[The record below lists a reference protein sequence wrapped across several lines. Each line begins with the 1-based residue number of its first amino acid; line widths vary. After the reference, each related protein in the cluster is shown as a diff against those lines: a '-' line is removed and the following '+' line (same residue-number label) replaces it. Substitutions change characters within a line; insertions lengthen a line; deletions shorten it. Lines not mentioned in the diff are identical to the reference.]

1 MLIKPIKTTRAQRV
15 LSIFIVGLIFLLLHA
30 SEALHIFTNVTTRV
44 SPTFWTLYASYAL
57 ISLLFYCIGS
67 LCWLYAYGK
76 QHTITTLLFTF
87 TSLMMLAF
95 GTLSISSIEDGI
107 FTAIG
112 SVSTTSAVLVLFFLL
127 LNFPYPVY
135 AMLTGRSRTFLRISL
150 VILTL
155 LASFTSFRS
164 VCMYAFHL
172 HVPTWWNLVGLS
184 YYMFVG
190 IAIVLVVIFSS
201 RRSTTIREQQQSR
214 FFFLGTLLSFV
225 PILGLT
231 VIPTLLHA
239 RLVVDG
245 SLSMI
250 FLVLFPLTMGYAVLR
265 YNLLVFDSYV
275 KRVVTTVVSM
285 VGLAL
290 LTFVLFA
297 VGSILVSDT
306 ISLSLAGLLLV
317 GVIGAPCIW
326 WSCKLLTERVFFPE
340 AQYYKRVLKQVQQNQ
355 AEQSFDLQQVAHLL
369 VIDAMTTLNAP
380 GACVFVLDEETHTY
394 TLLAA
399 PTQEAERTERV
410 RTLLLTHIASCLSAS
425 EGDMRI
431 DEDTSLVRQLHTMK
445 RPLFWSEVVPQH
457 EEVLSESV
465 ARYMPFTAQREERSG
480 PLFAPLRSPQGMVI
494 GVIVMSERGD
504 EQRYGGPD
512 LEALVQLLQLSALP
526 LETAR
531 QFQITMLQQ
540 ERTAQE
546 REEAYEQQRQLN
558 EMKDQLIIHMSH
570 ELRTP
575 LAEVSGYLELMNDF
589 GDALEPEMR
598 TLFIKKATH
607 GCDELLQLLSTI
619 LSASQSKTIEMPSQR
634 EDIALV
640 PLVQEEI
647 EHLDPILAQQHTLV
661 LQTSEQFYAQAD
673 DQSLRQVIR
682 NLLSNA
688 LKYAPAQT
696 TIRVSITAKANLT
709 VICVKD
715 EGPGITVAEMPLLFG
730 KFVRLPRHHSGS
742 IRGTGLGLY
751 ISKQMV
757 EAMGGRIWAESSG
770 IEGEGTAFFVQL
782 PQGSVSH
789 EASALLDDV
798 NSIGT
803 PTVALR

>member
-1 MLIKPIKTTRAQRV
+1 MLTIPIKTTRTQRM
-15 LSIFIVGLIFLLLHA
+15 LGILIVGLVFLLLQT
-30 SEALHIFTNVTTRV
+30 STGLHISTVVGTSV
-44 SPTFWTLYASYAL
+44 SSTFWILYVSYAL

-76 QHTITTLLFTF
+76 QHTVTTLLFTF
-87 TSLMMLAF
+87 TSLMMVAF
-95 GTLSISSIEDGI
+95 GTLSVSSVEDGI

-112 SVSTTSAVLVLFFLL
+112 SVSTTFAVLVLFFLL
-127 LNFPYPVY
+127 LHFPYPVY
-135 AMLTGRSRTFLRISL
+135 GVLIGKPRTLLRASL
-150 VILTL
+150 ILFTS
-155 LASFTSFRS
+155 LASFASLRT
-164 VCMYAFHL
+164 VCVYMFHFN
-172 HVPTWWNLVGLS
+172 VPDWWRLIGLFYYMLVGS
-184 YYMFVG
+184 
-190 IAIVLVVIFSS
+190 AIVLLVIFSS

-245 SLSMI
+245 GLSMI

-275 KRVVTTVVSM
+275 KRVVTTVVSV

-297 VGSILVSDT
+297 IGSVLVSDT
-306 ISLSLAGLLLV
+306 ISLYLAGLLLV
-317 GVIGAPCIW
+317 GVIAAPCIW

-380 GACVFVLDEETHTY
+380 GACVFVLDEETNTY
-394 TLLAA
+394 VLLAT
-399 PTQEAERTERV
+399 PTHEAERTERV
-410 RTLLLTHIASCLSAS
+410 RTLILTQIASCLSTS
-425 EGDMRI
+425 VQGDKQI
-431 DEDTSLVRQLHTMK
+431 DGDTSLVRQLNTMK
-445 RPLFWSEVVPQH
+445 RPLFWSEVVQIR
-457 EEVLSESV
+457 EEVLSDRV
-465 ARYMPFTAQREERSG
+465 TRYVPFAVPQEERSG
-480 PLFAPLRSPQGMVI
+480 PLFAPLRSPQGVVI
-494 GVIVMSERGD
+494 GVVVMSERGD

-526 LETAR
+526 VETAR
-531 QFQITMLQQ
+531 QFQITMHQQ
-540 ERTAQE
+540 ERTTLE

-619 LSASQSKTIEMPSQR
+619 LAASQSKTIEIPARR

-640 PLVQEEI
+640 PLIQEEI
-647 EHLDPILAQQHTLV
+647 EHLDPIQAQQHTLV
-661 LQTSEQFYAQAD
+661 MQTKHQFYAQAD
-673 DQSLRQVIR
+673 DQSLRQIIR

-696 TIRVSITAKANLT
+696 TITVSITTKASNA

-715 EGPGITVAEMPLLFG
+715 EGPGITATEMPLLFG
-730 KFVRLPRHHSGS
+730 KFVRLARHHSGS

-782 PQGSVSH
+782 PQRNVSP
-789 EASALLDDV
+789 EASALDDV
-798 NSIGT
+798 DPAKT
-803 PTVALR
+803 PVTV

>member
-1 MLIKPIKTTRAQRV
+1 MFTKPIKTTRVQRI
-15 LSIFIVGLIFLLLHA
+15 LSIFIVGLLFLLLHA
-30 SEALHIFTNVTTRV
+30 SEGLHISTSKVVHV
-44 SPTFWTLYASYAL
+44 SPTFWILYVSYAL

-87 TSLMMLAF
+87 TSLMMIAF
-95 GTLSISSIEDGI
+95 GNLSISSVEDGI
-107 FTAIG
+107 YSAIG
-112 SVSTTSAVLVLFFLL
+112 GVSTTFAVLVLFFLL

-135 AMLTGRSRTFLRISL
+135 SVLIGKSRTLLRTSL
-150 VILTL
+150 IVLTL

-164 VCMYAFHL
+164 VCVYIFHI
-172 HVPTWWNLVGLS
+172 HVPNWWSLVGLS
-184 YYMFVG
+184 YYILVG
-190 IAIVLVVIFSS
+190 VAIVLIVIFSS

-297 VGSILVSDT
+297 IGSVLVSDT
-306 ISLSLAGLLLV
+306 ISLSLAGLLLA

-380 GACVFVLDEETHTY
+380 GACIFVLDEETNTY
-394 TLLAA
+394 VLLAA
-399 PTQEAERTERV
+399 PTHEAERTERV
-410 RTLLLTHIASCLSAS
+410 RTLILAQITDCLSTS
-425 EGDMRI
+425 TQEGKQI
-431 DEDTSLVRQLHTMK
+431 AGDTALVRQLRTIR
-445 RPLFWSEVVPQH
+445 RPLFWSEVVQLH
-457 EEVLSESV
+457 EDVLPDRV
-465 ARYMPFTAQREERSG
+465 TRYVPFAVQREERSG
-480 PLFAPLRSPQGMVI
+480 PLFAPLRSPQGVVI
-494 GVIVMSERGD
+494 GVIVISERGD

-526 LETAR
+526 VETAR
-531 QFQITMLQQ
+531 QFQITMHQQ
-540 ERTAQE
+540 ERTAHE

-598 TLFIKKATH
+598 SLFIKKATH

-619 LSASQSKTIEMPSQR
+619 LAASQSKTIETPTRR
-634 EDIALV
+634 ENIALV
-640 PLVQEEI
+640 PLLQEEI
-647 EHLDPILAQQHTLV
+647 EHLDPIMAQQHTLV
-661 LQTSEQFYAQAD
+661 VHADKQFYAQAN

-688 LKYAPAQT
+688 LKYAPAHT
-696 TIRVSITAKANLT
+696 TITVSIQTKASEA

-715 EGPGITVAEMPLLFG
+715 EGPGITATEMPLLFG
-730 KFVRLPRHHSGS
+730 KFVRLARHHSGS

-757 EAMGGRIWAESSG
+757 EAMDGRIWAESSG
-770 IEGEGTAFFVQL
+770 KEGEGTAFFVQL
-782 PQGSVSH
+782 PQSNVSP
-789 EASALLDDV
+789 EFSAFDDADSMRTPTAALL
-798 NSIGT
+798 
-803 PTVALR
+803 